1 MTTLAMARRLGLRL
15 GRGLVR
21 LLACGLL
28 PTALHAATP
37 AVALYYGNALP
48 LSDFRAFDIVV
59 VEPDHAAHPTGNA
72 RAQLAPTRFY
82 AYVSVTEVLPA
93 RAHYA
98 EIPQAWKFARN
109 KDWQSDVIV
118 NGP

>member
-1 MTTLAMARRLGLRL
+1 MTTLAMARHLGRRL
-15 GRGLVR
+15 GRGLVH

-59 VEPDHAAHPTGNA
+59 VEPTTPPTPPATPVRNSRP
-72 RAQLAPTRFY
+72 RAFTPTSR
-82 AYVSVTEVLPA
+82 
-93 RAHYA
+93 
-98 EIPQAWKFARN
+98 
-109 KDWQSDVIV
+109 
-118 NGP
+118 